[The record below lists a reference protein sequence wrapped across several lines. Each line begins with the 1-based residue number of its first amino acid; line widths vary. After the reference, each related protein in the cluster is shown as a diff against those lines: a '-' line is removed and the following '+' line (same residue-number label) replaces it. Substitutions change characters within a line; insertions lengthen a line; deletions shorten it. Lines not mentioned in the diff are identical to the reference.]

1 MAASHEVMERSAAD
15 TASEMIAAMEAHA
28 ARGEWQSV
36 EDIAAKLRNAVT
48 QIPENKRRETLLAAR
63 RSIESVTTLAQ
74 NARNEVTEK
83 LSAIRRGKDAT
94 RAYSATD

>member
-28 ARGEWQSV
+28 ARGEWQRV
-36 EDIAAKLRNAVT
+36 EDIAAKLRSAVT
-48 QIPENKRRETLLAAR
+48 QIPENKRRETLLTAR
-63 RSIESVTTLAQ
+63 RSIEGVTALAQ